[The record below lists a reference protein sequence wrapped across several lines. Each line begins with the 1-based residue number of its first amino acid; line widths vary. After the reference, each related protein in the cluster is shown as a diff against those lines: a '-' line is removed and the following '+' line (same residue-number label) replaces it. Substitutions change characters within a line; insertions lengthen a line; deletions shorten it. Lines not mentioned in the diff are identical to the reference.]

1 MKISLLTSLT
11 VTSLAGLLFAANVP
25 AAPPFETLD
34 TDKNGL
40 ISMEEAKGMQ
50 GLPVVFPYMDK
61 NDSKMLEPEEYAYVR
76 IGGEDNRR
84 VTPESMQTTQPA
96 K

>member
-1 MKISLLTSLT
+1 MKIPLLMSLT
-11 VTSLAGLLFAANVP
+11 VTSLAGLLFAATVP
-25 AAPPFETLD
+25 AAPAFEVLD
-34 TDKNGL
+34 TDKDGL
-40 ISMEEAKGMQ
+40 INMEEAKAMQ

-61 NDSKMLEPEEYAYVR
+61 NESKMLEPEEYAYVL

-84 VTPESMQTTQPA
+84 VTPESMQT

>member
-1 MKISLLTSLT
+1 MKTSLLMSLT
-11 VTSLAGLLFAANVP
+11 VTSLTGLLFAASVP

-40 ISMEEAKGMQ
+40 INMEESKGLK
-50 GLPVVFPYMDK
+50 GLPVVFKYMDK
-61 NDSKMLEPEEYAYVR
+61 NDSKMLEPEEYAYLR

-84 VTPESMQTTQPA
+84 ITPESVPA
-96 K
+96 H